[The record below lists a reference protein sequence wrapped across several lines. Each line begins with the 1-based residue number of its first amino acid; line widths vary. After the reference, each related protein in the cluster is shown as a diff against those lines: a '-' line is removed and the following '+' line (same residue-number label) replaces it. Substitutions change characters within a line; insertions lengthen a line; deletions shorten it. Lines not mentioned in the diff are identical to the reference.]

1 MSNSIAE
8 RIAAAYAAALADD
21 RAEDLVALFGDR
33 PRLQS
38 PFSVWET
45 PSTVRAVCLART
57 TAFHG
62 VTVAQVLT
70 DDDRAVVLWRAT
82 VRGELVE
89 GCEVLTLSAGSVER
103 VDVYLRPAPVLPTV
117 YAAMSAA
124 WPR

>member
-8 RIAAAYAAALADD
+8 RIAAEYAAALADD

-33 PRLQS
+33 PCFQS

-45 PSTVRAVCLART
+45 PSTVRAAFLART
-57 TAFHG
+57 TAFDG
-62 VTVAQVLT
+62 VTVAHVLAG
-70 DDDRAVVLWRAT
+70 DDRAVVLWRAT
-82 VRGELVE
+82 VRGEPVD

-103 VDVYLRPAPVLPTV
+103 VDVYLRPAPVLSTV

-124 WPR
+124 WSR